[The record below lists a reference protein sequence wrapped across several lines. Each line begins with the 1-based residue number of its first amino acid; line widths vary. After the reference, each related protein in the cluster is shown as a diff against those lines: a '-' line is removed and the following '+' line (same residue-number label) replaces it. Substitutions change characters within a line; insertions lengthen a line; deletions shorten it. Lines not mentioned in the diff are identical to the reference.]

1 MSPLEEL
8 AMFELRVLS
17 GLHRGAALPLVGDE
31 WIVGA
36 AEDADLALYDPG
48 ICARHVRLGRVQQQ
62 WRLELLEGAVCDAQ
76 GQPWTPTQ
84 ALPVNAPFVVA
95 GIWLCLAPADQPW
108 PQEATFQNPVSAAGG
123 PDNPKS
129 AARPSWPRR
138 LAIAAAVITVASS
151 AWAFTSQPAQPVAP
165 DQAQALKRSKV
176 TLDNV
181 AAVRLELDRMLQE
194 RDLAAQVQVEAR
206 DDRLVLVGELP
217 RQRLAVVERLVE
229 RFNERYET
237 PVPITTHVQER
248 LTQLPFQIAQIVG
261 GKRGHVVTSDGRRL
275 FLGDQIDGLRLTAI
289 GNDKVTFEGDQR
301 YEVTW

>member
-1 MSPLEEL
+1 
-8 AMFELRVLS
+8 MFELRVLS

-31 WIVGA
+31 WVVGA

-48 ICARHVRLGRVQQQ
+48 ICARHVRLGRIEEQ
-62 WRLELLEGAVCDAQ
+62 WRLELLDGAVCDAQ
-76 GQPWTPTQ
+76 GQPWAPTEPL
-84 ALPVNAPFVVA
+84 AINAPFVVA

-108 PQEATFQNPVSAAGG
+108 PQEATLQNPASATGG

-165 DQAQALKRSKV
+165 GPAQALKRSKV

-194 RDLAAQVQVEAR
+194 RDLAAQVQVESR
-206 DDRLVLVGELP
+206 DDRLALVGELP

-237 PVPITTHVQER
+237 PVPVTANVQER

>member
-1 MSPLEEL
+1 
-8 AMFELRVLS
+8 MFELRVLS

-31 WIVGA
+31 WVVGA

-48 ICARHVRLGRVQQQ
+48 VCARHVRVGRIEEQ
-62 WRLELLEGAVCDAQ
+62 WRLELLEGTVCDAQ
-76 GQPWTPTQ
+76 GQPWTATAPL
-84 ALPVNAPFVVA
+84 AVNAPFVVA

-108 PQEATFQNPVSAAGG
+108 PQDATLEEAMPAAGG
-123 PDNPKS
+123 PDNPKP
-129 AARPSWPRR
+129 AARPWWLRR

-151 AWAFTSQPAQPVAP
+151 AWAFTSQPAQTVAP
-165 DQAQALKRSKV
+165 AAAPSLKRSKV

-181 AAVRLELDRMLQE
+181 AAARLELDRMLQE

-217 RQRLAVVERLVE
+217 RQRVAVVERLVE

-237 PVPITTHVQER
+237 SVPVTADVREH
-248 LTQLPFQIAQIVG
+248 LSQLPFQIAQIVG